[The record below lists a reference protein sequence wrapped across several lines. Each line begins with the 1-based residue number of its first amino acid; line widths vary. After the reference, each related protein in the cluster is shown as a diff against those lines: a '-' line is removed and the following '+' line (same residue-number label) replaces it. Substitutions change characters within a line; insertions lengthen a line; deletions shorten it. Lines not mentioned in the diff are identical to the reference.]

1 MTMSITHRTV
11 IAAALALSLAVIG
24 FVLFSQYV
32 QHYEPCE
39 LCLRERLPWY
49 AIIGLGLVGLA
60 WPSRW
65 ILFAIAALFLV
76 AAGLGGHHSGVEQHW
91 WRGPSACTGGAS
103 GANSIE
109 ELRAMMHA
117 QQFVQCDS
125 IAWTLFGLSMA
136 TYNFLVSLAAGVA
149 TLIFAVRLRHAR

>member
-1 MTMSITHRTV
+1 MLITPRMA

-49 AIIGLGLVGLA
+49 AAIGVGLIGLV

-65 ILFAIAALFLV
+65 ILLVFAALFLV
-76 AAGLGGHHSGVEQHW
+76 SAGLGGHHAGVEQHW
-91 WRGPSACTGGAS
+91 WPGPSACTGGAS
-103 GANSIE
+103 GANTIE

-117 QQFVQCDS
+117 QQFVQCDA
-125 IAWTLFGLSMA
+125 IAWTLFGVSMA
-136 TYNFLVSLAAGVA
+136 TYNFILSLAAGVA
-149 TLIFAVRLRHAR
+149 ALIFAVRLRDAG